1 VIAYVDSS
9 VVVRYLLLQPNR
21 LADLTSC
28 EQLVTS
34 QLTQLEC
41 LRTLDKARIEERLV
55 PDEIIARS
63 AALFSQLRRM
73 RRVAVSRSI
82 LDRGGSSL
90 PLPVKALDAIH
101 LATALQFRERE
112 EPDLLFATHDRQQGR
127 AALALGFQVIGL

>member
-9 VVVRYLLLQPNR
+9 VLVRYVLLQPNR
-21 LADLTSC
+21 LARLTSF

-34 QLTQLEC
+34 QVTQLEC

-55 PDEIIARS
+55 PDEIVARS

-82 LDRGGSSL
+82 LDRGGSSF

-112 EPDLLFATHDRQQGR
+112 QPDLMFATHDRQQGR
-127 AALALGFQVIGL
+127 AALAMGFQVIGL